1 MVSTDQDSGAEV
13 NINNEG
19 HIKCSQFDIETDATN
34 IAFTSFLLDTVDD
47 ASAKSAISNTIKNNL
62 SNTATQAGG
71 GYVNYSK
78 YNNFYNFY
86 IYCLYYWW

>member
-1 MVSTDQDSGAEV
+1 MISTDQDSGAEV

-47 ASAKSAISNTIKNNL
+47 ASAKMQYQ
-62 SNTATQAGG
+62 TQL
-71 GYVNYSK
+71 K
-78 YNNFYNFY
+78 
-86 IYCLYYWW
+86 II